1 MSNHNQLRK
10 VTDESIILSLLS
22 SAKETALEVFVW
34 RLVGES
40 KHLANVKIE
49 SVRKARNDFCIVPI
63 SGHEKMVQEIMSSQ
77 NFVDIYV
84 PDSAMLLRC
93 NIRQTEAPVR
103 YYVEIPNFIAQVE
116 RRKNLRLNVHESN
129 EVSLKFDKSISN
141 PKELTQHFNKFCFDV
156 SAGGISFLVSRMES
170 KFFKI
175 NDPIR
180 NIEFNFGSYKSRV
193 SAQISLVKEIEPD
206 EFNGLT
212 YKVWRVCCRFSQI
225 DQITQKHLEKFIF
238 ERIKDELHAINA

>member
-10 VTDESIILSLLS
+10 VSDESVILSLLS

-49 SVRKARNDFCIVPI
+49 SVRKARNDFCIVPVN
-63 SGHEKMVQEIMSSQ
+63 GHEKMVQDIMSSQ

-93 NIRQTEAPVR
+93 NIRQTEAPTR
-103 YYVEIPNFIAQVE
+103 YYVQIPSFIAQVE
-116 RRKNLRLNVHESN
+116 RRKSLRLNVHETN
-129 EVSLKFDKSISN
+129 EVSLKFDKSISV
-141 PKELTQHFNKFCFDV
+141 PKELSQHFKKTCFDV
-156 SAGGISFLVSRMES
+156 STGGISFLVSRMES

-180 NIEFNFGSYKSRV
+180 NIELDFGNYKTRV
-193 SAQISLVKEIEPD
+193 SAQIALVKEIEPD

-225 DQITQKHLEKFIF
+225 DQITQRHLEKFIF
-238 ERIKDELHAINA
+238 ERIKEELHAINA